1 MLVVGRHKPR
11 GLLVRL
17 DRGDLNLLDL
27 VVPRPGFLSEPKKDQ
42 QPHPQSSGAK
52 PSSTPAQEKPAKN
65 PDSTSKV
72 KHNVAPVTPPYNP
85 PEREPKATP
94 RKREKKQ
101 EPGKASTEKPP
112 AVEKTADEMLDEEL
126 RKNTAQTSTDR
137 PADVDQEQ
145 LFIDAHQATGAELL
159 QQSGMAES
167 TETFDTSDPLTPF
180 LAYVLFVLHY
190 RNNPFADS
198 WLIFKHS
205 EMREIR
211 DRKRAVLAHCR
222 PWSTISHS
230 EIDDVCLELL
240 SLFEEAPKPE
250 SMNSGV
256 FRTFAKALISAK
268 LRVANHF
275 KPGAK
280 SYEVPGCNSK
290 LYFFPVQ
297 SFPGPEP
304 PGQAH
309 LAWAHCSDVPG
320 SVGIM
325 ASGRVIRTAAW
336 TLGLRP
342 DQESMSFFGRCHTN
356 IGWTES
362 FIEWAANLN
371 WSTKN
376 SSGIVFGGYWAE
388 ISQKAPPP
396 TLSWKTPW
404 GGWHQAV
411 HSVSKD
417 KRWATRESVARIDY
431 IFIVADQDLADFPD
445 RSMLNTIADKIS
457 QRAAAGSLTAF
468 CAYRVA

>member
-1 MLVVGRHKPR
+1 M
-11 GLLVRL
+11 
-17 DRGDLNLLDL
+17 
-27 VVPRPGFLSEPKKDQ
+27 
-42 QPHPQSSGAK
+42 
-52 PSSTPAQEKPAKN
+52 
-65 PDSTSKV
+65 

-94 RKREKKQ
+94 RKKEKKQ
-101 EPGKASTEKPP
+101 GPGKASTEKPP
-112 AVEKTADEMLDEEL
+112 AVEKTAHEMLDEEL
-126 RKNTAQTSTDR
+126 RKNTAQSSTDR
-137 PADVDQEQ
+137 PAEVDLEQ

-180 LAYVLFVLHY
+180 LAYVPFVLHY

-240 SLFEEAPKPE
+240 SLFEETPKPE
-250 SMNSGV
+250 SINSGA

-290 LYFFPVQ
+290 LYFFEVQ

-309 LAWAHCSDVPG
+309 IAWAHCSDVPG
-320 SVGIM
+320 SVGIL

-356 IGWTES
+356 IGWTDS

-376 SSGIVFGGYWAE
+376 SSGIVLGGYM
-388 ISQKAPPP
+388 
-396 TLSWKTPW
+396 
-404 GGWHQAV
+404 GGNFAKSPSANTVLENSMCRLHQAV

-417 KRWATRESVARIDY
+417 KRWAIRESAARIDY
-431 IFIVADQDLADFPD
+431 IFIVADQDSADFPA

-457 QRAAAGSLTAF
+457 QRAIQDTEAWGGWRAS
-468 CAYRVA
+468 

>member
-1 MLVVGRHKPR
+1 
-11 GLLVRL
+11 
-17 DRGDLNLLDL
+17 
-27 VVPRPGFLSEPKKDQ
+27 
-42 QPHPQSSGAK
+42 
-52 PSSTPAQEKPAKN
+52 
-65 PDSTSKV
+65 
-72 KHNVAPVTPPYNP
+72 
-85 PEREPKATP
+85 
-94 RKREKKQ
+94 
-101 EPGKASTEKPP
+101 
-112 AVEKTADEMLDEEL
+112 MLDEEL
-126 RKNTAQTSTDR
+126 RKTNAQSSTDQ
-137 PADVDQEQ
+137 PTEVDLEQ
-145 LFIDAHQATGAELL
+145 LFVDAYQATGAELL

-190 RNNPFADS
+190 RNNPFPDS

-211 DRKRAVLAHCR
+211 DRKRAVLAYCR

-240 SLFEEAPKPE
+240 TLFEEAPRPE

-268 LRVANHF
+268 VRVANHF

-290 LYFFPVQ
+290 LYFFEVQ

-309 LAWAHCSDVPG
+309 IAWAHCSDVPG
-320 SVGIM
+320 SVGIL

-356 IGWTES
+356 
-362 FIEWAANLN
+362 
-371 WSTKN
+371 
-376 SSGIVFGGYWAE
+376 V
-388 ISQKAPPP
+388 
-396 TLSWKTPW
+396 
-404 GGWHQAV
+404 
-411 HSVSKD
+411 
-417 KRWATRESVARIDY
+417 
-431 IFIVADQDLADFPD
+431 
-445 RSMLNTIADKIS
+445 
-457 QRAAAGSLTAF
+457 GSLNGLPI
-468 CAYRVA
+468 

>member
-1 MLVVGRHKPR
+1 MLRLFAALRLLLHGIHRLVQGPHIEANLQRALMYLREYGLLAAGRHKPH
-11 GLLVRL
+11 GLLVRP
-17 DRGDLNLLDL
+17 DRGDLPQPPRPVL
-27 VVPRPGFLSEPKKDQ
+27 PRPGFLSEPKKGQ
-42 QPHPQSSGAK
+42 QPPPQTSGAK

-101 EPGKASTEKPP
+101 EPGTASTEKPP

-137 PADVDQEQ
+137 SAEVDLEQ

-159 QQSGMAES
+159 QQSRMAES

-250 SMNSGV
+250 SMNSRV

-275 KPGAK
+275 KPGRKATK
-280 SYEVPGCNSK
+280 YQGATANCTSSK
-290 LYFFPVQ
+290 FSHSLDRSLQ
-297 SFPGPEP
+297 ARRTLPGPTVRM
-304 PGQAH
+304 
-309 LAWAHCSDVPG
+309 C
-320 SVGIM
+320 
-325 ASGRVIRTAAW
+325 
-336 TLGLRP
+336 P
-342 DQESMSFFGRCHTN
+342 DQ
-356 IGWTES
+356 
-362 FIEWAANLN
+362 L
-371 WSTKN
+371 
-376 SSGIVFGGYWAE
+376 VFWPLGELFAKLPG
-388 ISQKAPPP
+388 
-396 TLSWKTPW
+396 L
-404 GGWHQAV
+404 
-411 HSVSKD
+411 
-417 KRWATRESVARIDY
+417 
-431 IFIVADQDLADFPD
+431 LA
-445 RSMLNTIADKIS
+445 
-457 QRAAAGSLTAF
+457 
-468 CAYRVA
+468 

>member
-1 MLVVGRHKPR
+1 
-11 GLLVRL
+11 
-17 DRGDLNLLDL
+17 
-27 VVPRPGFLSEPKKDQ
+27 
-42 QPHPQSSGAK
+42 
-52 PSSTPAQEKPAKN
+52 
-65 PDSTSKV
+65 
-72 KHNVAPVTPPYNP
+72 
-85 PEREPKATP
+85 
-94 RKREKKQ
+94 
-101 EPGKASTEKPP
+101 
-112 AVEKTADEMLDEEL
+112 
-126 RKNTAQTSTDR
+126 
-137 PADVDQEQ
+137 
-145 LFIDAHQATGAELL
+145 
-159 QQSGMAES
+159 MAES

-240 SLFEEAPKPE
+240 SLFEETPKPE

-290 LYFFPVQ
+290 LYFFEVQ

-309 LAWAHCSDVPG
+309 IAWAHCSDVPG
-320 SVGIM
+320 SVGIL

-356 IGWTES
+356 VGWTDS

-376 SSGIVFGGYWAE
+376 SSGIVFGGYMGE
-388 ISQKAPPP
+388 ISLKAPPP
-396 TLSWKTPW
+396 TQSWKTPCADCTKLCILF
-404 GGWHQAV
+404 QKT
-411 HSVSKD
+411 KD
-417 KRWATRESVARIDY
+417 VRSENQLPGSITFYSCRSRFGRLSSSIHAEYHRR
-431 IFIVADQDLADFPD
+431 QD
-445 RSMLNTIADKIS
+445 
-457 QRAAAGSLTAF
+457 
-468 CAYRVA
+468 

>member
-1 MLVVGRHKPR
+1 MLLQS
-11 GLLVRL
+11 LLPTILRNVSLR
-17 DRGDLNLLDL
+17 
-27 VVPRPGFLSEPKKDQ
+27 
-42 QPHPQSSGAK
+42 PHPGK
-52 PSSTPAQEKPAKN
+52 G
-65 PDSTSKV
+65 
-72 KHNVAPVTPPYNP
+72 
-85 PEREPKATP
+85 R
-94 RKREKKQ
+94 KKQ

-126 RKNTAQTSTDR
+126 RKNTAQTSADR
-137 PADVDQEQ
+137 PAEVDLEQ

-180 LAYVLFVLHY
+180 LAYVLSVLHY

-290 LYFFPVQ
+290 LYFFEVQ

-309 LAWAHCSDVPG
+309 PAWAHCSDVPG
-320 SVGIM
+320 SVGIL
-325 ASGRVIRTAAW
+325 ASVRVIRTAAW

-362 FIEWAANLN
+362 FVEWAGA
-371 WSTKN
+371 
-376 SSGIVFGGYWAE
+376 
-388 ISQKAPPP
+388 QKTAPASC
-396 TLSWKTPW
+396 L
-404 GGWHQAV
+404 AV
-411 HSVSKD
+411 HGRKFRKKPLRQHSLGKFHVPIAPSCAFCF
-417 KRWATRESVARIDY
+417 KRQKMGDQRISC
-431 IFIVADQDLADFPD
+431 PD
-445 RSMLNTIADKIS
+445 RLHFYSCRSRFGRLS
-457 QRAAAGSLTAF
+457 GSIHAE
-468 CAYRVA
+468 YHRRQD

>member
-1 MLVVGRHKPR
+1 M
-11 GLLVRL
+11 
-17 DRGDLNLLDL
+17 
-27 VVPRPGFLSEPKKDQ
+27 
-42 QPHPQSSGAK
+42 
-52 PSSTPAQEKPAKN
+52 
-65 PDSTSKV
+65 

-112 AVEKTADEMLDEEL
+112 AAEKTA
-126 RKNTAQTSTDR
+126 DR

-159 QQSGMAES
+159 QQSSMAES

-230 EIDDVCLELL
+230 EIDEVCLELL

-325 ASGRVIRTAAW
+325 ASGRVIRSCLDSWPQARSGVDVLFRSMPHQYRVDREFHRMGRQSELEHKKQLRHRVW
-336 TLGLRP
+336 WVHGRKFRKKPLRQHSLGKLHVPIAPSCALCFKRQKMGDQRISCP
-342 DQESMSFFGRCHTN
+342 DRLHFYSCRSRFGR
-356 IGWTES
+356 
-362 FIEWAANLN
+362 L
-371 WSTKN
+371 
-376 SSGIVFGGYWAE
+376 SGSIHAE
-388 ISQKAPPP
+388 Y
-396 TLSWKTPW
+396 
-404 GGWHQAV
+404 H
-411 HSVSKD
+411 H
-417 KRWATRESVARIDY
+417 R
-431 IFIVADQDLADFPD
+431 QD
-445 RSMLNTIADKIS
+445 
-457 QRAAAGSLTAF
+457 
-468 CAYRVA
+468 

>member
-1 MLVVGRHKPR
+1 
-11 GLLVRL
+11 
-17 DRGDLNLLDL
+17 
-27 VVPRPGFLSEPKKDQ
+27 
-42 QPHPQSSGAK
+42 
-52 PSSTPAQEKPAKN
+52 
-65 PDSTSKV
+65 
-72 KHNVAPVTPPYNP
+72 
-85 PEREPKATP
+85 
-94 RKREKKQ
+94 
-101 EPGKASTEKPP
+101 
-112 AVEKTADEMLDEEL
+112 MLDEEL
-126 RKNTAQTSTDR
+126 RKNTAQSSTDR
-137 PADVDQEQ
+137 PAEVDLEQ

-180 LAYVLFVLHY
+180 LAYVPFVLHY

-240 SLFEEAPKPE
+240 SLFEETPKPE
-250 SMNSGV
+250 SINSGA

-290 LYFFPVQ
+290 LYFFEVQ

-309 LAWAHCSDVPG
+309 IAWAHCSDVPG
-320 SVGIM
+320 SVGIL

-342 DQESMSFFGRCHTN
+342 DQES
-356 IGWTES
+356 
-362 FIEWAANLN
+362 
-371 WSTKN
+371 
-376 SSGIVFGGYWAE
+376 IVLF
-388 ISQKAPPP
+388 
-396 TLSWKTPW
+396 
-404 GGWHQAV
+404 
-411 HSVSKD
+411 
-417 KRWATRESVARIDY
+417 
-431 IFIVADQDLADFPD
+431 
-445 RSMLNTIADKIS
+445 RSMPHQYWVDR
-457 QRAAAGSLTAF
+457 QF
-468 CAYRVA
+468 H